1 MSATIKHSL
10 VVPCYNEE
18 DNVAAFLAAAETAMD
33 GYTADYEIVFVNDGS
48 TDRTQQELDRLFEA
62 HPQLH
67 LQIIRFS
74 RNFGKEAAMLAGLRA
89 ATGEYVTIIDADL
102 QQQPEIA
109 VKMGRLLDE
118 KPEIDMV
125 AAYQNGRKE
134 SKYIEWC
141 KETFYKVLNRIT
153 EVEIIPDASD
163 FRTLRR
169 PVVEAVLSMTEY
181 HRFSKG
187 IFSWVGYTTE
197 SIPYEVQERK
207 AGQTKWGFWKLLR
220 YAANGIVAYT
230 DVPLKWPV
238 FMSIVMLI
246 AAALTA
252 IVSLI
257 LLLCGQAVPASAWVA
272 ALVLLLSSALSF
284 NQGVLGLYLGKV
296 HTQVK
301 ERPIYIVKEKRS
313 YEQD

>member
-1 MSATIKHSL
+1 MIKHSL

-18 DNVAAFLAAAETAMD
+18 ENVAAFTAAVKLAFA
-33 GYTADYEIVFVNDGS
+33 GYTTDYEIVFIDDGS
-48 TDRTQQELDRLFEA
+48 TDHTARELARVYDENPDVRMQF
-62 HPQLH
+62 
-67 LQIIRFS
+67 IRFS
-74 RNFGKEAAMLAGLRA
+74 RNFGKEAAMLAGLQSA
-89 ATGEYVTIIDADL
+89 KGEYVTIIDADL
-102 QQQPEIA
+102 QQRPEVA
-109 VKMGRLLDE
+109 VEMGRLLDE

-134 SKYIEWC
+134 SKSIEWC
-141 KETFYKVLNRIT
+141 KEAFYKVLNRMT

-169 PVVEAVLSMTEY
+169 PVVQTVVSLSEY

-197 SIPYEVQERK
+197 SIPYEVQERQ
-207 AGQTKWGFWKLLR
+207 AGETKWNFWKLLR

-238 FMSIVMLI
+238 FMSMVLLI

-252 IVSLI
+252 LVSLI
-257 LLLCGQAVPASAWVA
+257 LLWCGQAVPSAAWLA
-272 ALVLLLSSALSF
+272 ALLLLLAAILSF
-284 NQGVLGLYLGKV
+284 SQGILGLYLGKV

-301 ERPIYIVKEKRS
+301 QRPVYIVKEKRS